1 MNSEQTLLINTFP
14 AFHRIHLDNDNIRI
28 LLTEEKVV
36 SISTANPAGFILL
49 DVLRTAFP
57 TSLVTYL
64 AREIQIADSIEDTG
78 IYIGI
83 DGLRTIADNFFAN
96 CLDDMVNGLSLVE
109 PCLERRGKLQCLIF
123 IDDKT

>member
-36 SISTANPAGFILL
+36 SISTADPAGFILL

-57 TSLVTYL
+57 ASLVTYL
-64 AREIQIADSIEDTG
+64 AREIQITNSIKDSS

-83 DGLRTIADNFFAN
+83 DSLRAIADNFFAN
-96 CLDDMVNGLSLVE
+96 CFDDMV
-109 PCLERRGKLQCLIF
+109 
-123 IDDKT
+123 D

>member
-36 SISTANPAGFILL
+36 SISTADPAGFILL

-64 AREIQIADSIEDTG
+64 AREIQIQITNSIKDSS

-83 DGLRTIADNFFAN
+83 DSLRAIADNFFAN
-96 CLDDMVNGLSLVE
+96 CFDDMV
-109 PCLERRGKLQCLIF
+109 
-123 IDDKT
+123 D